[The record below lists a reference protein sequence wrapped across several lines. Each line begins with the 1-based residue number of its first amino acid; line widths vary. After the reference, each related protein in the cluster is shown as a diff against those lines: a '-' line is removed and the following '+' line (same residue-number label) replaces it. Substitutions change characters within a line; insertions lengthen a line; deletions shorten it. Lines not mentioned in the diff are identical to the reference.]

1 MRQQCRVCAVLLADR
16 EAPLLEVKFDSDE
29 GSKKVQAICY
39 ILMDESND
47 KSSETRSVKS
57 MTNFTLEEPM
67 NIFTMQLNNALKVFD
82 TFSPEFIQLFFLFA
96 LQTAEAIEL
105 TMTTFR

>member
-1 MRQQCRVCAVLLADR
+1 MRQQCRVCAELLADR
-16 EAPLLEVKFDSDE
+16 ETPLLEVKFDSDE
-29 GSKKVQAICY
+29 SSKKVRAIYY

-47 KSSETRSVKS
+47 ESSETRSVES

-82 TFSPEFIQLFFLFA
+82 TFSQEFIQLFFLFA
-96 LQTAEAIEL
+96 LQIAEAIEL
-105 TMTTFR
+105 TMTTFK